1 MTLRDM
7 KVGQRAKIL
16 KIVKG
21 TSAERRLFEIGIIP
35 GAQVKLVSR
44 HPFRGPLVFQI
55 GNAKIAVGRG
65 IASSVEIQIEG

>member
-16 KIVKG
+16 KILRG
-21 TSAERRLFEIGIIP
+21 SSAERRLFEIGIIP
-35 GAQVKLVSR
+35 GAEVKLISR
-44 HPFRGPLVFQI
+44 HPFQGPLVFQI

-65 IASSVEIQIEG
+65 VAGSVEIKIKD